1 MKPTVRRPNLPGD
14 ETGQAQHEKRP
25 ENGSGREDDGQI
37 RGGTTYVNAALG
49 KLRAPNSATFALIG
63 SAVVPLYRRVFMSFS
78 IRSASL
84 ARLGLA
90 ASLIAL
96 SALPLAAQ
104 ETAPAAQPAAP
115 AAAPVDPAKVVAT
128 INGQD
133 VTEADI
139 TLAESDLGA
148 QFGRLPPEQRRAAAL
163 SSIIEIRLMAAKAT
177 EEGLDKD
184 AEFQRRMVFLNQRAL
199 HGELVEKEV
208 AGKLTDD
215 EIRARYDKEIA
226 AQPPVNEVHARHIL
240 VKTKEEAEAIIK
252 KLEGGE
258 DFQKLA
264 NENTTDPSG
273 KTSGGDLGY
282 FGPGQMV
289 PEFEKAAL
297 ALEVG
302 KYTTVPVQTQFG
314 WHIIKVEDKR
324 AQQPPAFEQ
333 VKEEVR
339 SLLIREKYI
348 ELVKSIR
355 SAAKVDIADPE
366 LKKAID
372 AIDAQK

>member
-1 MKPTVRRPNLPGD
+1 
-14 ETGQAQHEKRP
+14 
-25 ENGSGREDDGQI
+25 
-37 RGGTTYVNAALG
+37 
-49 KLRAPNSATFALIG
+49 
-63 SAVVPLYRRVFMSFS
+63 MSISF
-78 IRSASL
+78 RSASL
-84 ARLGLA
+84 ARIGLA
-90 ASLIAL
+90 AGLVAL
-96 SALPLAAQ
+96 SSLPLAAQ
-104 ETAPAAQPAAP
+104 EAAPAQPAAP
-115 AAAPVDPAKVVAT
+115 AAAPVDPNAVVAT
-128 INGQD
+128 VNGQP

-139 TLAESDLGA
+139 ALAEKELGA

-163 SSIIEIRLMAAKAT
+163 SSIIEIRLMAALAVEK
-177 EEGLDKD
+177 GLDKD
-184 AEFQRRMVFLNQRAL
+184 PEFQRQMAFLQQRAL
-199 HGELVEKEV
+199 HGELVDKEV
-208 AGKLTDD
+208 AGKITDD

-252 KLEGGE
+252 KLDSGE

-289 PEFEKAAL
+289 PEFEKAAM

-302 KYTTVPVQTQFG
+302 AYTKEPVQTQFG

-324 AQQPPAFEQ
+324 VQQPPAFEAVKDQ
-333 VKEEVR
+333 VK

-348 ELVKSIR
+348 ELVKQIR
-355 SAAKVDIADPE
+355 GQAKIDVTDPE